1 MMKYHYAKIIAAIF
15 VLLSQTGCNELNS
28 FKPYKMTASSMQPT
42 IKKGDRVLVNLSF
55 YKNNRPKRGEI
66 VVFRFPKDPKKI
78 WIKRIVAFGGE
89 TIEIKDGAILINDKM
104 LDQNII
110 KKQLYTNGGEYGSKG
125 KAILIPENHFFVL
138 GDYSA
143 KSFDSR
149 YWGFLPEEN
158 LIAKATKIYW
168 PLNRFGNIE

>member
-1 MMKYHYAKIIAAIF
+1 MKFHLAKIIVIIF
-15 VLLSQTGCNELNS
+15 VLLPQTGCNDLIS
-28 FKPYKMTASSMQPT
+28 LKPYKMAASSMQPI
-42 IKKGDRVLVNLSF
+42 IKKGDRILVNLSF
-55 YKNNRPKRGEI
+55 YKNNRPKRGDI
-66 VVFRFPKDPKKI
+66 VVFRFPKDPKKQ

-89 TIEIKDGAILINDKM
+89 TIEIKDGAILINGKI
-104 LDQNII
+104 LGQNNI
-110 KKQLYTNGGEYGSKG
+110 KKHLYTNAGEYGSEG

-138 GDYSA
+138 GDYSE

-158 LIAKATKIYW
+158 LVAKATKIYW